1 MENSESTFIDEF
13 EFKQDNHNKLINY
26 NKKLLYFIIVFI
38 LISTIFNV
46 IILVYILPSRLDNF
60 DRKIDNIDE
69 FEKNVNIMENKFN
82 KIYEI
87 VMNFCEVFI
96 LKKICYKN
104 TNTSI

>member
-13 EFKQDNHNKLINY
+13 EFKQDNYNKQINY

-60 DRKIDNIDE
+60 DRKIDNIDR

-82 KIYEI
+82 TIYEI